1 MNIKSR
7 FFTKEEKK
15 VFQEMR
21 INPHILKTFPT
32 AKGSD
37 LLICWSQASTE
48 AFQNLRINPQ
58 ILKTP
63 PKTPWVEFI
72 IQLLGEKL
80 KKNLQTKFL
89 RLCYT
94 HKKYILQKKWQKKVN
109 PALSSDVNILHLPI
123 GGSHCQ
129 LDDHHRN
136 PNMKNRDH
144 LVG

>member
-94 HKKYILQKKWQKKVN
+94 HKKYILQKKWQKKGQSC
-109 PALSSDVNILHLPI
+109 P
-123 GGSHCQ
+123 Q
-129 LDDHHRN
+129 Q
-136 PNMKNRDH
+136 
-144 LVG
+144 

>member
-7 FFTKEEKK
+7 FFTKDENK

-63 PKTPWVEFI
+63 PKAPWVEFI
-72 IQLLGEKL
+72 IKVLGEKL
-80 KKNLQTKFL
+80 KKSQPNFFCGFVIPIKNTF
-89 RLCYT
+89 C
-94 HKKYILQKKWQKKVN
+94 KKNGKKRSILP
-109 PALSSDVNILHLPI
+109 PAVP
-123 GGSHCQ
+123 
-129 LDDHHRN
+129 
-136 PNMKNRDH
+136 
-144 LVG
+144 

>member
-48 AFQNLRINPQ
+48 AFQNLRIIPQ

-63 PKTPWVEFI
+63 PKTPWVKFG
-72 IQLLGEKL
+72 LGWVGVNYGYWINDPHL
-80 KKNLQTKFL
+80 GTFLWPPTSVYAL
-89 RLCYT
+89 RLHIRKSYSRE
-94 HKKYILQKKWQKKVN
+94 KKPSTVSCVQASSHRLERPLQYFYQGC
-109 PALSSDVNILHLPI
+109 P
-123 GGSHCQ
+123 G
-129 LDDHHRN
+129 
-136 PNMKNRDH
+136 
-144 LVG
+144 

>member
-1 MNIKSR
+1 
-7 FFTKEEKK
+7 
-15 VFQEMR
+15 MR

-72 IQLLGEKL
+72 IKVLGEKL
-80 KKNLQTKFL
+80 KKVSQIFS
-89 RLCYT
+89 
-94 HKKYILQKKWQKKVN
+94 V
-109 PALSSDVNILHLPI
+109 ALLYP
-123 GGSHCQ
+123 
-129 LDDHHRN
+129 
-136 PNMKNRDH
+136 
-144 LVG
+144 